1 MCDILCVCVCVGG
14 GYSDWMSPTSPRL
27 SRQSNMT
34 CLACRRR
41 TAVAYGSTPSMVYL
55 STVYATCWL
64 YQSMCC
70 MCVCGWVFR
79 EGILAT
85 LSYSGVLQPI
95 RFRAKKLGYLKPL
108 PGCVCVCLCVLC
120 VFCGAPALFCRDCV
134 SGCEPRT
141 GLVASPS
148 SPTHRRP
155 SRARRWRQ
163 TDRVF

>member
-70 MCVCGWVFR
+70 MCVCVCVYSARVFSQR
-79 EGILAT
+79 LAT
-85 LSYSGVLQPI
+85 RESYSPYASEPRNWV
-95 RFRAKKLGYLKPL
+95 
-108 PGCVCVCLCVLC
+108 CVCVCVCVCVSVCLSVCLCVCLSICVSVCLSVCLC
-120 VFCGAPALFCRDCV
+120 VFVCACL
-134 SGCEPRT
+134 
-141 GLVASPS
+141 
-148 SPTHRRP
+148 
-155 SRARRWRQ
+155 
-163 TDRVF
+163 